1 MLIGAQGRD
10 ILVGVW
16 GDDWLDGGAEN
27 DWLDGGLGNDLIFS
41 GEGEDLIV
49 LRNQWGTDT
58 IWSFSSGSDRF
69 ALVDGLTFEQLS
81 ITENQQGI
89 SVSLTESGE
98 QLAILIGDIPES
110 LTADDFVVL

>member
-1 MLIGAQGRD
+1 MLFRS
-10 ILVGVW
+10 
-16 GDDWLDGGAEN
+16 
-27 DWLDGGLGNDLIFS
+27 LIFS

-81 ITENQQGI
+81 ITENQQGM